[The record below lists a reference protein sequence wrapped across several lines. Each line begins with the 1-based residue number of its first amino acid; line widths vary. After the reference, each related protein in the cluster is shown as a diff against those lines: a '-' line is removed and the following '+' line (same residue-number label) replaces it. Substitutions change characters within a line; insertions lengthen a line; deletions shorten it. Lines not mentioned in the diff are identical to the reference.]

1 MIEKTI
7 KNNTRLLKE
16 KKCMLQF
23 LNIKKVK
30 RSFRIEYTQLHTLSD
45 YMKLHPETIKDEDL
59 LFFINLEIWLRFL
72 SLMNF
77 ETKLEKITDYYSFPI
92 GDIMNSKYT
101 YFRTLTFKQQKEDD
115 QLYQQLKQKGISTV
129 EALKQVNDNRL
140 GVVL

>member
-92 GDIMNSKYT
+92 GDKHE
-101 YFRTLTFKQQKEDD
+101 Q
-115 QLYQQLKQKGISTV
+115 
-129 EALKQVNDNRL
+129 
-140 GVVL
+140 

>member
-1 MIEKTI
+1 MWCRRSRWSYGDPVIRRYPKHKST
-7 KNNTRLLKE
+7 NNKQR
-16 KKCMLQF
+16 
-23 LNIKKVK
+23 
-30 RSFRIEYTQLHTLSD
+30 
-45 YMKLHPETIKDEDL
+45 
-59 LFFINLEIWLRFL
+59 
-72 SLMNF
+72 
-77 ETKLEKITDYYSFPI
+77 I